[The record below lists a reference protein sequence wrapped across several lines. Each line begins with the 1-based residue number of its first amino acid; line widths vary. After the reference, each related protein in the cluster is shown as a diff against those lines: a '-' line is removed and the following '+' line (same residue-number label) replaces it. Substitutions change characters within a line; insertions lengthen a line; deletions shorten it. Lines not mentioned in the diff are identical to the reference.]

1 MFKSIQWKI
10 ITIFLLLTLLVM
22 IVVGTFL
29 LQNISAYYHDDFATT
44 LSAQAFT
51 PSVISELD
59 LAARSGDPIGEI
71 TQIMNIHSIRMM
83 IDSYRNYYVLSADA
97 ARVLSS
103 SDPSSPA
110 SVDITPNLIAAMDG
124 KVGNMIDRSASY
136 MDYAYPINERGE
148 VKYIAYIV
156 DSKDELYD
164 IMRNIFINILWAL
177 VFGMLIS
184 AFLGLILSRTIIM
197 PISNLQIRAEQLSEG
212 VFGHRIE
219 VRSRDEIGRLT
230 MAFNDMASRIDRSL
244 SDISA
249 EKNKVE
255 AILSQM
261 TDGIVAFDQ
270 NGEMIHS
277 NSAAMAL
284 SGVEYGTHFTEFV
297 KSVDVDLTL
306 EQLNYLDRNRVVERQ
321 STIGTRIIRI
331 LFAPYADEAD
341 KNGGTVVVMQDI
353 TEQTKLDMA
362 RREFVANV
370 SHELRTP
377 ITTIKSYAETIL
389 DMAEEETPEA
399 GFIKVIEQEADRMTR
414 IVTDLLTLSR
424 LDNSAKQALD
434 KKVFDLS
441 LLVGS
446 VVEKLKINANNLGLT
461 LTYKQEGDT
470 SAFFGDKDRMEQVIT
485 NIISNAVKY
494 TPSGGRVEVTCF
506 ARYTEAVVRVSDNGI
521 GIPEKDLPRIFERFY
536 RVDKARSRES
546 GGTGLGLAIAKELV
560 EMHGGRI
567 EIKSREGK
575 GTSVIISLPMIN
587 V

>member
-51 PSVISELD
+51 PLLRSELE
-59 LAARSGDPIGEI
+59 AASRSDDPVGEI
-71 TQIMNIHSIRMM
+71 TEIMNIYSIRMM
-83 IDSYRNYYVLSADA
+83 IDSYRNYYVLSRDA

-103 SDPSSPA
+103 SDPEPIDVS
-110 SVDITPNLIAAMDG
+110 ITPNLISAMDG
-124 KVGNMIDRSASY
+124 NVGSQIDRSASY
-136 MDYAYPINERGE
+136 MDYAYPITDRDG
-148 VKYIAYIV
+148 VRYIVYIV

-164 IMRNIFINILWAL
+164 IIRNIFINILWAL
-177 VFGMLIS
+177 VFGLLIS

-212 VFGHRIE
+212 EFGHRIE
-219 VRSRDEIGRLT
+219 VKSRDEIGRLT

-270 NGEMIHS
+270 TGEMIHS
-277 NSAAMAL
+277 NSAAKEL
-284 SGVEYGTHFTEFV
+284 SGIEDGITFTQFASAL
-297 KSVDVDLTL
+297 KFDLTL

-321 STIGTRIIRI
+321 SEIGNRIIRV
-331 LFAPYADEAD
+331 LFAPYADEAE

-389 DMAEEETPEA
+389 DMADEDTPQTN
-399 GFIKVIEQEADRMTR
+399 FIRVIEQEADRMTR
-414 IVTDLLTLSR
+414 IVTDLLTLSK
-424 LDNSAKQALD
+424 LDNSAKAAMD
-434 KKVFDLS
+434 KKVFNLS
-441 LLVGS
+441 ELVGS
-446 VVEKLKINANNLGLT
+446 VVDKLKINANNLGLT
-461 LTYKQEGDT
+461 ISFKKEGDT
-470 SAFFGDKDRMEQVIT
+470 SNFFGDKDRMEQVIT
-485 NIISNAVKY
+485 NIVSNAVKY
-494 TPSGGRVEVTCF
+494 TPSGGNVEVVCS
-506 ARYTEAVVRVSDNGI
+506 AKYTEAVVRVTDNGI

-567 EIKSREGK
+567 DIRSREGK
-575 GTSVIISLPMIN
+575 GTSVIISLPMVN